1 MISNYQYLVIL
12 VCRVQGSGAK
22 LSYLGIHGHYKL
34 FQLFDVCSVCL
45 VWVGSL
51 HVDVS
56 KELRMLGVSV
66 GVPRVVP
73 VLGGYN
79 VVLKQ
84 GLVHEFAE
92 PPGTEI
98 KLHRS

>member
-1 MISNYQYLVIL
+1 M
-12 VCRVQGSGAK
+12 QGSGAE
-22 LSYLGIHGHYKL
+22 LAYLGIHGHNKL
-34 FQLFDVCSVCL
+34 FQLFDVFRVCL
-45 VWVGSL
+45 VWVGPL

-56 KELRMLGVSV
+56 KELRILGVSV
-66 GVPRVVP
+66 WVPWVVP
-73 VLGGYN
+73 ILGGYN

-98 KLHRS
+98 KLHIY